1 MRVDELDRL
10 VVVGEIREICGSG
23 ELKKFGAL
31 LIGGARAGKPE
42 SDNFTRR
49 AAVDSR
55 HYRWKEIQ
63 APAVVE
69 ADKFAGHIY
78 IAKPLTVAWRSML
91 LPARCF
97 TSTVS

>member
-31 LIGGARAGKPE
+31 PIGGARAGKPE

-63 APAVVE
+63 APAVSP
-69 ADKFAGHIY
+69 G
-78 IAKPLTVAWRSML
+78 RS
-91 LPARCF
+91 R
-97 TSTVS
+97 